1 MSDWCRNH
9 FEITGKSPLLAVAEE
24 WIKGE
29 TEPLYRHAVMQS
41 IKIFLA
47 GYSGLLR
54 PVKTASFSPFP
65 ELIKLGVGQNTLA
78 NQAYEQ
84 WLEYLKKDVPL
95 DGHHIRLINRVYHQ
109 SGIGAI
115 KWESIP
121 ELSRRHIGRLMEDRY
136 ADWFGV
142 ASLSRDIDFALCWE
156 KLGQFPERSQ
166 PCDLLQIIP
175 SRLAAEINGSG
186 GLLAG
191 MSTATSLYCRL
202 YGMEWPAGHNVRFQR
217 EGINSIK
224 LSFDSPW
231 FPPSGESVAA
241 LSAMF
246 DCEVRHWYSEPAHEL
261 EGFDCYDRG
270 QLVSSGEVTIDE
282 LAAEVETV
290 VPDNVDEPESVDSAQ
305 SSLAASYQEV
315 RV

>member
-47 GYSGLLR
+47 GYGGLLR
-54 PVKTASFSPFP
+54 PVKTAHFSPFP

-121 ELSRRHIGRLMEDRY
+121 ELSRRQICRLMEDRY

-156 KLGQFPERSQ
+156 KLGQLPERSQ

-191 MSTATSLYCRL
+191 MSTVTSIYC
-202 YGMEWPAGHNVRFQR
+202 
-217 EGINSIK
+217 
-224 LSFDSPW
+224 
-231 FPPSGESVAA
+231 
-241 LSAMF
+241 
-246 DCEVRHWYSEPAHEL
+246 
-261 EGFDCYDRG
+261 
-270 QLVSSGEVTIDE
+270 
-282 LAAEVETV
+282 
-290 VPDNVDEPESVDSAQ
+290 
-305 SSLAASYQEV
+305 
-315 RV
+315 